1 MKEQLFICCL
11 YTLFLVGCSE
21 NKKNISRQ
29 SETIEKRENF
39 DDSLKKYKVKAFN
52 DSCIKYLYGINGF
65 KLFPGY
71 DSALVGMC
79 IYRPWINKKKND
91 STVLI
96 FYVFYYKD
104 SIPISTRFGNGKNFH
119 SFEIDTKHNIIDKVF
134 FGQETSYMKFEDFLS
149 EYNKE
154 ISSKSF
160 KNNLKKYSGILN
172 QDFKKYFFMDS
183 LQNK

>member
-65 KLFPGY
+65 KVIS
-71 DSALVGMC
+71 DSDSVLVGMC
-79 IYRPWINKKKND
+79 KYKPVRIGHVND
-91 STVLI
+91 STVFIYFGL
-96 FYVFYYKD
+96 FYKD
-104 SIPISTRFGNGKNFH
+104 TIRMSNRFGNEINFH
-119 SFEIDTKHNIIDKVF
+119 SFDINTKQMKIDKVCL
-134 FGQETSYMKFEDFLS
+134 GQETSYMKFEDFLS

-160 KNNLKKYSGILN
+160 KNNLKKYSGILD
-172 QDFKKYFFMDS
+172 QDFKKYFFRDS

>member
-39 DDSLKKYKVKAFN
+39 DDSLKKFKVEAFN

-79 IYRPWINKKKND
+79 IYRPWIISKKND

-134 FGQETSYMKFEDFLS
+134 FCYVSYYIIFEVILYLFNL
-149 EYNKE
+149 EMFTE
-154 ISSKSF
+154 FF
-160 KNNLKKYSGILN
+160 KNNFLIYFYILC
-172 QDFKKYFFMDS
+172 KRLS
-183 LQNK
+183 